1 MHTNLKFKRNLGENS
16 LKAPVGDPYKLP
28 LILSIFPNPLQFVK
42 KQEFKNKYMNIL
54 TVAIIVILPASAD
67 AQVPIILVVSSNL
80 AYSHNC
86 RVIICK

>member
-1 MHTNLKFKRNLGENS
+1 
-16 LKAPVGDPYKLP
+16 
-28 LILSIFPNPLQFVK
+28 
-42 KQEFKNKYMNIL
+42 MNIL
-54 TVAIIVILPASAD
+54 TVAIIVILPASVD